1 MTADPA
7 DDTRT
12 RILRAALD
20 LFAEHG
26 YQRTSLRQIGERLRL
41 TKTAILYHFPA
52 KEHLLAALIEPLLAD
67 LERLLDAAQGQPTEQ
82 ARWTVLEGW
91 VDIMLAHRRPLGM
104 LYHDIALV
112 GRGDTYH
119 RLITIAMRANDV
131 IAGPDAGRRERVRA
145 VQAVAACSDPIVF
158 FTDVSDEVLR
168 ADMLDGV
175 RRLLGP
181 LPADAAA
188 PPPLG
193 AAAGPHANAAAGPH
207 ANAGAGPHADA
218 AAGAR
223 TELAAGPRGTTT
235 VPASARETP
244 APGTARD
251 AAPVSAAPASPP
263 DATGGA
269 VGRRRRPGRP
279 PALGREQVEAARR
292 MHAAGTHSV
301 DAIAAALGVSRATVY
316 RHLTA
321 S

>member
-41 TKTAILYHFPA
+41 SKTAILYHFPA
-52 KEHLLAALIEPLLAD
+52 KEHLLAALVEPLVAD
-67 LERLLDAAQGQPTEQ
+67 LEALLDSARTEPTER

-91 VDIMLAHRRPLGM
+91 LDIMLAHRRPLGM
-104 LYHDIALV
+104 LFHDIALI

-119 RLITIAMRANDV
+119 RLMEVAMRANDL
-131 IAGPDAGRRERVRA
+131 IAGPNAGRRERVLA
-145 VQAVAACSDPIVF
+145 VQAVGACSDPVVF

-168 ADMLDGV
+168 ADMLDGA
-175 RRLLGP
+175 RRLLAP
-181 LPADAAA
+181 LPADNAAG
-188 PPPLG
+188 PP
-193 AAAGPHANAAAGPH
+193 ADTSAGPHAGTSAGPH
-207 ANAGAGPHADA
+207 AGTSAGPHADA
-218 AAGAR
+218 AARTRTDATAGSHTDAAAR
-223 TELAAGPRGTTT
+223 PHAGAAGRNSDATPGSATAAI
-235 VPASARETP
+235 PA
-244 APGTARD
+244 GTASG
-251 AAPVSAAPASPP
+251 AAS
-263 DATGGA
+263 
-269 VGRRRRPGRP
+269 RRRRPGRP
-279 PALGREQVEAARR
+279 PALGREQIEAARR

-321 S
+321 P

>member
-52 KEHLLAALIEPLLAD
+52 KEHLLAALVEPLLAD
-67 LERLLDAAQGQPTEQ
+67 LETLLDAAQTQPTEQ

-91 VDIMLAHRRPLGM
+91 VDVILAHRRPLGM

-119 RLITIAMRANDV
+119 RLMEVAMRANDL
-131 IAGPDAGRRERVRA
+131 IAGPNAGRRERVLA
-145 VQAVAACSDPIVF
+145 VQAVGACSDPVVF
-158 FTDVSDEVLR
+158 FTDVPDEVLR
-168 ADMLDGV
+168 ADMLDGA
-175 RRLLGP
+175 RRLLAPHPADTAAGP
-181 LPADAAA
+181 PAGSAAGSRTDAAA
-188 PPPLG
+188 GSDADAEAGPRTD
-193 AAAGPHANAAAGPH
+193 AAAGPHIDAAAGPRT
-207 ANAGAGPHADA
+207 DA
-218 AAGAR
+218 AAGSDADA
-223 TELAAGPRGTTT
+223 TLG
-235 VPASARETP
+235 SATP
-244 APGTARD
+244 ATPAG
-251 AAPVSAAPASPP
+251 AASGAAS
-263 DATGGA
+263 
-269 VGRRRRPGRP
+269 RRRRPGRP

-321 S
+321 P

>member
-52 KEHLLAALIEPLLAD
+52 KEHLLAALVEPLLAD
-67 LERLLDAAQGQPTEQ
+67 LERLLDAAQTQPTER

-91 VDIMLAHRRPLGM
+91 VDVILAHRRPLGM

-119 RLITIAMRANDV
+119 RLITIAMRANDI

-145 VQAVAACSDPIVF
+145 VQAVAACSDPVVF

-175 RRLLGP
+175 RRLLTAP
-181 LPADAAA
+181 TADAAGPTEADPAGADAGPTHPPSLALASRADAA
-188 PPPLG
+188 PGGG
-193 AAAGPHANAAAGPH
+193 AAA
-207 ANAGAGPHADA
+207 
-218 AAGAR
+218 
-223 TELAAGPRGTTT
+223 
-235 VPASARETP
+235 
-244 APGTARD
+244 
-251 AAPVSAAPASPP
+251 
-263 DATGGA
+263 
-269 VGRRRRPGRP
+269 RRRRPGRP

-301 DAIAAALGVSRATVY
+301 DAIAATLGVSRATVY
-316 RHLTA
+316 RHLDGQ
-321 S
+321 

>member
-52 KEHLLAALIEPLLAD
+52 KENLLAALVEPLVAD
-67 LERLLDAAQGQPTEQ
+67 LEAMLDTARTQPTEQ

-91 VDIMLAHRRPLGM
+91 VDVMLAHRRPLGM
-104 LYHDIALV
+104 LFHDIALV

-119 RLITIAMRANDV
+119 RLMEVAMRANDL

-175 RRLLGP
+175 RRLLASSP
-181 LPADAAA
+181 VDDAAR
-188 PPPLG
+188 PG
-193 AAAGPHANAAAGPH
+193 A
-207 ANAGAGPHADA
+207 
-218 AAGAR
+218 
-223 TELAAGPRGTTT
+223 TTPIPT
-235 VPASARETP
+235 MVRETP
-244 APGTARD
+244 TPATASDSTPSGAAVTDAVPAVPDAGDAVRDPTTRRDAGTA
-251 AAPVSAAPASPP
+251 S
-263 DATGGA
+263 
-269 VGRRRRPGRP
+269 RRRRPGRP
-279 PALGREQVEAARR
+279 RALGREQVEAARR
-292 MHAAGTHSV
+292 MHATGTHSV
-301 DAIAAALGVSRATVY
+301 DAIAATLGVSRATVY
-316 RHLTA
+316 RHLGA
-321 S
+321 E

>member
-52 KEHLLAALIEPLLAD
+52 KEHLLAALVEPLLAD
-67 LERLLDAAQGQPTEQ
+67 LERLLDAAQTQPTER

-91 VDIMLAHRRPLGM
+91 VDVILAHRRPLGM

-119 RLITIAMRANDV
+119 RLITIAMRANDI

-145 VQAVAACSDPIVF
+145 VQAVAACSDPVVF

-175 RRLLGP
+175 RRLLTAP
-181 LPADAAA
+181 TTDAAG
-188 PPPLG
+188 PPEADPAGVALAHGSRPDAVPGGG
-193 AAAGPHANAAAGPH
+193 AAA
-207 ANAGAGPHADA
+207 
-218 AAGAR
+218 
-223 TELAAGPRGTTT
+223 
-235 VPASARETP
+235 
-244 APGTARD
+244 
-251 AAPVSAAPASPP
+251 
-263 DATGGA
+263 
-269 VGRRRRPGRP
+269 RRRRPGRP

-301 DAIAAALGVSRATVY
+301 DAIAATLGVSRATVY
-316 RHLTA
+316 RHLDGQ
-321 S
+321 

>member
-1 MTADPA
+1 MIVPTGQDVARLAGMTADPA

-52 KEHLLAALIEPLLAD
+52 KEHLLAALVEPLLAD
-67 LERLLDAAQGQPTEQ
+67 LERLLDAAQTQPTER

-91 VDIMLAHRRPLGM
+91 VDVILAHRRPLGM

-119 RLITIAMRANDV
+119 RLITIAMRANDI

-145 VQAVAACSDPIVF
+145 VQAVAACSDPVVF

-175 RRLLGP
+175 RRLLTAP
-181 LPADAAA
+181 TADAAGPPEADPAGA
-188 PPPLG
+188 PVRPTDP
-193 AAAGPHANAAAGPH
+193 AAAA
-207 ANAGAGPHADA
+207 
-218 AAGAR
+218 
-223 TELAAGPRGTTT
+223 LAH
-235 VPASARETP
+235 
-244 APGTARD
+244 
-251 AAPVSAAPASPP
+251 ASPP
-263 DATGGA
+263 DAAPGGGA
-269 VGRRRRPGRP
+269 AARRRRPGRP

-301 DAIAAALGVSRATVY
+301 DAIAATLGVSRATVY
-316 RHLTA
+316 RHLDRQ
-321 S
+321 

>member
-52 KEHLLAALIEPLLAD
+52 KEHLLAALVEPLVAD
-67 LERLLDAAQGQPTEQ
+67 LEALLDSAQTQPTER

-91 VDIMLAHRRPLGM
+91 LDVMLAHRRPLGM
-104 LYHDIALV
+104 LFHDIALI

-119 RLITIAMRANDV
+119 RLMEVAMRANDL
-131 IAGPDAGRRERVRA
+131 IAGPNAGRRERVLA
-145 VQAVAACSDPIVF
+145 VQAVGACSDPVVF
-158 FTDVSDEVLR
+158 FTDVPDEVLR
-168 ADMLDGV
+168 ADMLDGA
-175 RRLLGP
+175 RRLLAP
-181 LPADAAA
+181 HPADTAADPA
-188 PPPLG
+188 VG
-193 AAAGPHANAAAGPH
+193 SAVGSRTDAS
-207 ANAGAGPHADA
+207 AGPHADA
-218 AAGAR
+218 AGGPHAGAEGGPH
-223 TELAAGPRGTTT
+223 TYAAPAGPHTDAAAGPHADANPR
-235 VPASARETP
+235 SATP
-244 APGTARD
+244 ATPAG
-251 AAPVSAAPASPP
+251 AA
-263 DATGGA
+263 GGA
-269 VGRRRRPGRP
+269 TSRRRRPGRP

-321 S
+321 P

>member
-52 KEHLLAALIEPLLAD
+52 KEHLLAALVEPLLAD
-67 LERLLDAAQGQPTEQ
+67 LERLLDAAQTQPTER

-91 VDIMLAHRRPLGM
+91 VDVILAHRRPLGM

-119 RLITIAMRANDV
+119 RLITIAMRANDI

-145 VQAVAACSDPIVF
+145 VQAVAACSDPVVF

-175 RRLLGP
+175 RRLLTAP
-181 LPADAAA
+181 TADAAGPPEADPAGA
-188 PPPLG
+188 PVRPTDP
-193 AAAGPHANAAAGPH
+193 AAAA
-207 ANAGAGPHADA
+207 
-218 AAGAR
+218 
-223 TELAAGPRGTTT
+223 LAH
-235 VPASARETP
+235 
-244 APGTARD
+244 
-251 AAPVSAAPASPP
+251 ASPP
-263 DATGGA
+263 DAAPGGGA
-269 VGRRRRPGRP
+269 AARRRRPGRP

-301 DAIAAALGVSRATVY
+301 DAIAATLGVSRATVY
-316 RHLTA
+316 RHLDRQ
-321 S
+321 

>member
-1 MTADPA
+1 MIVPTGQDVARLAGMTADPA

-52 KEHLLAALIEPLLAD
+52 KEHLLAALVEPLVAD
-67 LERLLDAAQGQPTEQ
+67 LEALLDTAQTQPTER

-104 LYHDIALV
+104 LFHDIALI

-119 RLITIAMRANDV
+119 RLIVIAMRANDL

-145 VQAVAACSDPIVF
+145 VQAVASCSDPIVF

-175 RRLLGP
+175 RRLLTAP
-181 LPADAAA
+181 TVDAAGPPAADPAGAAVRPTDPAAAALAHASPPGAA
-188 PPPLG
+188 PGGG
-193 AAAGPHANAAAGPH
+193 AAA
-207 ANAGAGPHADA
+207 
-218 AAGAR
+218 
-223 TELAAGPRGTTT
+223 
-235 VPASARETP
+235 
-244 APGTARD
+244 
-251 AAPVSAAPASPP
+251 
-263 DATGGA
+263 
-269 VGRRRRPGRP
+269 RRRRPGRP

-301 DAIAAALGVSRATVY
+301 DAIAATLGVSRATVY
-316 RHLTA
+316 RHLDEQ
-321 S
+321 

>member
-52 KEHLLAALIEPLLAD
+52 KEHLLAALVEPLVAD
-67 LERLLDAAQGQPTEQ
+67 LEALLDSAQTQPTEQ

-91 VDIMLAHRRPLGM
+91 VDIMLVHRRPLGM
-104 LYHDIALV
+104 LFHDIALI

-119 RLITIAMRANDV
+119 RLMEVAMRANDL
-131 IAGPDAGRRERVRA
+131 IAGPDAGRRERVLA
-145 VQAVAACSDPIVF
+145 AQAVGACSDPVVF

-175 RRLLGP
+175 RRLLAP
-181 LPADAAA
+181 LPADAVAGAPADTAA
-188 PPPLG
+188 AARTD
-193 AAAGPHANAAAGPH
+193 AAAGPHANPAAGPH
-207 ANAGAGPHADA
+207 AEP
-218 AAGAR
+218 R
-223 TELAAGPRGTTT
+223 TTTT
-235 VPASARETP
+235 VPAPGREPPT
-244 APGTARD
+244 
-251 AAPVSAAPASPP
+251 PVSARDTAPAG
-263 DATGGA
+263 AAGGA
-269 VGRRRRPGRP
+269 ARRRRPGRP

-301 DAIAAALGVSRATVY
+301 EAIAAALGVSRATVY
-316 RHLTA
+316 RHLTQ
-321 S
+321 

>member
-52 KEHLLAALIEPLLAD
+52 KENLLAALVEPLVVD
-67 LERLLDAAQGQPTEQ
+67 LEALLDTAQTQPTER

-104 LYHDIALV
+104 LFHDIALI

-119 RLITIAMRANDV
+119 RLIVIAMRANDL

-145 VQAVAACSDPIVF
+145 VQAVASCSDPIVF

-175 RRLLGP
+175 RRLLTAPTTDAAGP
-181 LPADAAA
+181 PEADPAGPDAGPTRPPSLALASRADAA
-188 PPPLG
+188 PGGG
-193 AAAGPHANAAAGPH
+193 AAA
-207 ANAGAGPHADA
+207 
-218 AAGAR
+218 
-223 TELAAGPRGTTT
+223 
-235 VPASARETP
+235 
-244 APGTARD
+244 
-251 AAPVSAAPASPP
+251 
-263 DATGGA
+263 
-269 VGRRRRPGRP
+269 RRRRPGRP

-301 DAIAAALGVSRATVY
+301 DAIAATLGVSRATVY
-316 RHLTA
+316 RHLDRQ
-321 S
+321 

>member
-52 KEHLLAALIEPLLAD
+52 KEHLLAALVEPLVAD
-67 LERLLDAAQGQPTEQ
+67 LEALLDAAQTQPAGL

-104 LYHDIALV
+104 LFHDIALI

-119 RLITIAMRANDV
+119 RLMEIAMRANDL
-131 IAGPDAGRRERVRA
+131 IAGPDAGRRERVLA
-145 VQAVAACSDPIVF
+145 MQAVGACSDPIVF

-175 RRLLGP
+175 RRLLAP
-181 LPADAAA
+181 LPTD
-188 PPPLG
+188 
-193 AAAGPHANAAAGPH
+193 
-207 ANAGAGPHADA
+207 AGAGPHADDA
-218 AAGAR
+218 AGSRMDATARAQADTPAGAR
-223 TELAAGPRGTTT
+223 TTPRQAPPGAIAG
-235 VPASARETP
+235 
-244 APGTARD
+244 D
-251 AAPVSAAPASPP
+251 AAPANATSTTPRGAASGAAS
-263 DATGGA
+263 
-269 VGRRRRPGRP
+269 RRRRPGRP

-301 DAIAAALGVSRATVY
+301 DAIAASLGVSRATVY

-321 S
+321 P

>member
-41 TKTAILYHFPA
+41 TKAAILYHFPA
-52 KEHLLAALIEPLLAD
+52 KEHLLAALVEPLVAD
-67 LERLLDAAQGQPTEQ
+67 LEALLDVAQGQPTEQ

-91 VDIMLAHRRPLGM
+91 VDTMLAHRRPLGM
-104 LYHDIALV
+104 LFHDIALV

-119 RLITIAMRANDV
+119 RLMGIAMRANDL

-158 FTDVSDEVLR
+158 FTDVPDEVLR

-175 RRLLGP
+175 RRLLAMPPAPPDAAP
-181 LPADAAA
+181 LVAAA
-188 PPPLG
+188 PAI
-193 AAAGPHANAAAGPH
+193 AAPG
-207 ANAGAGPHADA
+207 AGA
-218 AAGAR
+218 
-223 TELAAGPRGTTT
+223 
-235 VPASARETP
+235 TP
-244 APGTARD
+244 
-251 AAPVSAAPASPP
+251 
-263 DATGGA
+263 
-269 VGRRRRPGRP
+269 RRRQPGRP
-279 PALGREQVEAARR
+279 RALGREQVEAARR

-301 DAIAAALGVSRATVY
+301 NAIATTLGVSRATVY
-316 RHLTA
+316 RHLDDSNETV
-321 S
+321 

>member
-52 KEHLLAALIEPLLAD
+52 KEHLLAALVEPLVAD
-67 LERLLDAAQGQPTEQ
+67 LEALLDSAQGQPTEL

-104 LYHDIALV
+104 LFHDIALV

-119 RLITIAMRANDV
+119 RLIVIAMRANDL
-131 IAGPDAGRRERVRA
+131 IAGPDAGRLERVRA

-175 RRLLGP
+175 RRLLAP
-181 LPADAAA
+181 LPPDAAA
-188 PPPLG
+188 PRTD
-193 AAAGPHANAAAGPH
+193 ATHTDATAGLRV
-207 ANAGAGPHADA
+207 DA

-223 TELAAGPRGTTT
+223 TTTT
-235 VPASARETP
+235 IPPPARESPTRVTARGAGPASASPATP
-244 APGTARD
+244 PGAGT
-251 AAPVSAAPASPP
+251 PS
-263 DATGGA
+263 
-269 VGRRRRPGRP
+269 RRRRPGRP

-316 RHLTA
+316 RHLTVP
-321 S
+321 

>member
-1 MTADPA
+1 MIVPTGQDVARLAGMTADPA

-52 KEHLLAALIEPLLAD
+52 KEHLLAALVEPLLAD
-67 LERLLDAAQGQPTEQ
+67 LEALLDAAQTQPTER

-91 VDIMLAHRRPLGM
+91 VDVILAHRRPLGM

-119 RLITIAMRANDV
+119 RLITIAMRANDI

-145 VQAVAACSDPIVF
+145 VQAVAACSDPVVF

-175 RRLLGP
+175 RRLLTAP
-181 LPADAAA
+181 TADAAGPPGSRPGGRA
-188 PPPLG
+188 PCAPRTRR
-193 AAAGPHANAAAGPH
+193 AAATRPRTRARAERGRRAAAAAAPSS
-207 ANAGAGPHADA
+207 AARSAAGAGPGAGRGGPADA
-218 AAGAR
+218 
-223 TELAAGPRGTTT
+223 RGGH
-235 VPASARETP
+235 PLGGRHR
-244 APGTARD
+244 RD
-251 AAPVSAAPASPP
+251 AGCLAGHRLPPP
-263 DATGGA
+263 D
-269 VGRRRRPGRP
+269 R
-279 PALGREQVEAARR
+279 Q
-292 MHAAGTHSV
+292 
-301 DAIAAALGVSRATVY
+301 
-316 RHLTA
+316 
-321 S
+321 

>member
-52 KEHLLAALIEPLLAD
+52 KEHLLAALVEPLVSD
-67 LERLLDAAQGQPTEQ
+67 LEALLDSARNQPTEQ
-82 ARWTVLEGW
+82 ARWTVVEGW

-104 LYHDIALV
+104 LFHDIALV

-119 RLITIAMRANDV
+119 RLMEVAMRANDL
-131 IAGPDAGRRERVRA
+131 IAGPDAGRRERVAA
-145 VQAVAACSDPIVF
+145 VQALGACSDPIVF

-175 RRLLGP
+175 RRLLAP
-181 LPADAAA
+181 LPADAA
-188 PPPLG
+188 P
-193 AAAGPHANAAAGPH
+193 GPQ
-207 ANAGAGPHADA
+207 ADTT
-218 AAGAR
+218 AGAR
-223 TELAAGPRGTTT
+223 TDLAAGSRAATT
-235 VPASARETP
+235 VPAPAHETP
-244 APGTARD
+244 AHATAGGT
-251 AAPVSAAPASPP
+251 SGSPATPTGP
-263 DATGGA
+263 AGGA
-269 VGRRRRPGRP
+269 GAASRRRRPGRP
-279 PALGREQVEAARR
+279 SALDREQVEAARR

-301 DAIAAALGVSRATVY
+301 DAIAAKLGVSRATVY

-321 S
+321 P

>member
-41 TKTAILYHFPA
+41 TKTAILYHFPT
-52 KEHLLAALIEPLLAD
+52 KENLLAALVEPLVVD
-67 LERLLDAAQGQPTEQ
+67 LEALLDTAQTQPTER

-104 LYHDIALV
+104 LFHDIALI

-119 RLITIAMRANDV
+119 RLIVIAMRANDL

-145 VQAVAACSDPIVF
+145 VQAVASCSDPIVF

-175 RRLLGP
+175 RRLLTAP
-181 LPADAAA
+181 TADAAGPPDADPTGAAVGPAAAALAHASRPDAA
-188 PPPLG
+188 PGGG
-193 AAAGPHANAAAGPH
+193 AAA
-207 ANAGAGPHADA
+207 
-218 AAGAR
+218 
-223 TELAAGPRGTTT
+223 
-235 VPASARETP
+235 
-244 APGTARD
+244 
-251 AAPVSAAPASPP
+251 
-263 DATGGA
+263 
-269 VGRRRRPGRP
+269 RRRRPGRP

-301 DAIAAALGVSRATVY
+301 DAIAATLGVSRATVY
-316 RHLTA
+316 RHLDGQ
-321 S
+321 

>member
-52 KEHLLAALIEPLLAD
+52 KEHLLAALVEPLVAD
-67 LERLLDAAQGQPTEQ
+67 LEALLDSAQTQPTNQ

-104 LYHDIALV
+104 LFHDIALV

-119 RLITIAMRANDV
+119 RLIVIAMRANDL

-158 FTDVSDEVLR
+158 FTDVPDEVLR

-175 RRLLGP
+175 RRLLAP
-181 LPADAAA
+181 LPADPAAA
-188 PPPLG
+188 PHLDPATG
-193 AAAGPHANAAAGPH
+193 AHLDPAAEAHLDP
-207 ANAGAGPHADA
+207 

-223 TELAAGPRGTTT
+223 TDAAAGPRTTAT
-235 VPASARETP
+235 VPPPTREIPTHVS
-244 APGTARD
+244 ARD
-251 AAPVSAAPASPP
+251 AASGSATQTLPAGAASGPAS
-263 DATGGA
+263 GA
-269 VGRRRRPGRP
+269 GSRRRRPGRP

-321 S
+321 P

>member
-52 KEHLLAALIEPLLAD
+52 KEHLLAALVEPLLAD
-67 LERLLDAAQGQPTEQ
+67 LERLLDAAQTQPTER

-91 VDIMLAHRRPLGM
+91 VDVILAHRRPLGM

-119 RLITIAMRANDV
+119 RLITIAMRANDI

-145 VQAVAACSDPIVF
+145 VQAVAACSDPVVF

-175 RRLLGP
+175 RRLLTAP
-181 LPADAAA
+181 TADAAGPTEA
-188 PPPLG
+188 DRAG
-193 AAAGPHANAAAGPH
+193 AAVRPTDPVAAA
-207 ANAGAGPHADA
+207 
-218 AAGAR
+218 
-223 TELAAGPRGTTT
+223 LAH
-235 VPASARETP
+235 
-244 APGTARD
+244 
-251 AAPVSAAPASPP
+251 ASPP
-263 DATGGA
+263 DAALGGGA
-269 VGRRRRPGRP
+269 AARRRRPGRP

-301 DAIAAALGVSRATVY
+301 DAIAATLGVSRATVY
-316 RHLTA
+316 RHLDRQ
-321 S
+321 

>member
-52 KEHLLAALIEPLLAD
+52 KEHLLAALVEPLMAD
-67 LERLLDAAQGQPTEQ
+67 LEALLDSAQAQPTEQ

-104 LYHDIALV
+104 LFHDIALV

-119 RLITIAMRANDV
+119 RLIVIAMRANDL

-145 VQAVAACSDPIVF
+145 VQAIAACSDPIVF
-158 FTDVSDEVLR
+158 FTDVPDEVLR

-175 RRLLGP
+175 RRLLAP
-181 LPADAAA
+181 LPADAGPPADGLCTTIPA
-188 PPPLG
+188 P
-193 AAAGPHANAAAGPH
+193 AG
-207 ANAGAGPHADA
+207 
-218 AAGAR
+218 
-223 TELAAGPRGTTT
+223 
-235 VPASARETP
+235 ETP
-244 APGTARD
+244 PRATPRD
-251 AAPVSAAPASPP
+251 AAPGGAAPTTPSDVA
-263 DATGGA
+263 GGA
-269 VGRRRRPGRP
+269 AMANRRRRPGRP
-279 PALGREQVEAARR
+279 PALRRDQVEAARR

-301 DAIAAALGVSRATVY
+301 DAIAAELGVSRATVY